1 MDVEKRLLTA
11 NNHSATHLL
20 HETLREVLGEHVE
33 QKGSLVNEEYLRF
46 DFSHFSKVTNEELEK
61 IEQIMNAKIRAN
73 YALNEYRNIPLKQAQ
88 DMGAMALFGEK
99 YGDTVRAIQFGSSI
113 ELCGGIHVGATGQIG
128 LLKITSESA
137 IAAGIRRI
145 EAITAE
151 KAINFL
157 NQQLETIQSLRDL
170 IKNQDV
176 LKGVQNLL
184 SENQKLSKQVAKMT
198 QAQAGNIKG
207 ELLKAMDIINGVN
220 FIAAQVDLDA
230 KAIKNLAFDLKKEHD
245 NLLLV
250 LGAVNGDKPTI
261 TVVVSESLAESKDLH
276 AGNMVRELAQEI
288 KGGGGGQAFFAT
300 AGGKDANGIQNALE
314 KAKEYLF

>member
-1 MDVEKRLLTA
+1 M
-11 NNHSATHLL
+11 
-20 HETLREVLGEHVE
+20 
-33 QKGSLVNEEYLRF
+33 
-46 DFSHFSKVTNEELEK
+46 
-61 IEQIMNAKIRAN
+61 
-73 YALNEYRNIPLKQAQ
+73 
-88 DMGAMALFGEK
+88 
-99 YGDTVRAIQFGSSI
+99 
-113 ELCGGIHVGATGQIG
+113 
-128 LLKITSESA
+128 
-137 IAAGIRRI
+137 
-145 EAITAE
+145 
-151 KAINFL
+151 
-157 NQQLETIQSLRDL
+157 

-176 LKGVQNLL
+176 LKGQKSL

-198 QAQAGNIKG
+198 QAKAGNIKG

-288 KGGGGGQAFFAT
+288 KGGGGGQFLLQQEV
-300 AGGKDANGIQNALE
+300 KM
-314 KAKEYLF
+314 